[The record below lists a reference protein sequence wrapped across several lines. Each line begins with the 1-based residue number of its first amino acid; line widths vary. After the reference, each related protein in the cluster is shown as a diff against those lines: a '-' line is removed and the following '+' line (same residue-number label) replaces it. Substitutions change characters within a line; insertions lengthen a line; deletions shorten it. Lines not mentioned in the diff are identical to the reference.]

1 MMDCWQLKPQT
12 NKNIFSGKFQKGR
25 MTAWWLAPKLKRR
38 WKSIRKCLK
47 IIQSTVLL
55 LIFEKNI
62 ALGLLSTHID
72 GCDILLVDGFG
83 FFFFLFFSNHMN
95 QTSQLTF
102 LKNSTHLF
110 FSQLLSKSLGTC
122 FSHQTLYEI
131 LHTRCDVVWQMSM
144 WTMLMKCDFV
154 VSSKN
159 LDINCSARIDAGVQ

>member
-1 MMDCWQLKPQT
+1 MKV
-12 NKNIFSGKFQKGR
+12 NKEMPKNNSIYSSFVNFWKEYSFGIAFN
-25 MTAWWLAPKLKRR
+25 TYWWL
-38 WKSIRKCLK
+38 WYF
-47 IIQSTVLL
+47 V
-55 LIFEKNI
+55 
-62 ALGLLSTHID
+62 GWW
-72 GCDILLVDGFG
+72 VWV
-83 FFFFLFFSNHMN
+83 FFFLFFSNHMN